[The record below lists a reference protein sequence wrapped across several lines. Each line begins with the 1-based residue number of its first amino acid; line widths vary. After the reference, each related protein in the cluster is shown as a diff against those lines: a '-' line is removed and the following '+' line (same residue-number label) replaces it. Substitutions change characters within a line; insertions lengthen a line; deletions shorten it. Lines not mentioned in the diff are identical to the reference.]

1 MGMRMD
7 RTFRQRQGAG
17 ERLIG
22 TLVTLPSPE
31 IAEVLAAAGCDWLF
45 IDAEH
50 GAFEPAQAQPLL
62 QAVGDRCPCL
72 IRVPA
77 GGEVAIKKALDTGAA
92 GVIVPQVNTAEQAAR
107 GIAWSKFPPQ
117 GTRGVGIARAHGY
130 GHGFAD
136 YVARANEETAVVLQI
151 EHIDGV
157 RNVRDIARV
166 PGIDALF
173 IGPYDLS
180 ASMGRT
186 GQVDDP
192 EVHKA
197 IATVRDA
204 ALAAGLKLG
213 VFGVGAGAAKPHL
226 AQGFTLI
233 AAGCDTI
240 FLGNGARQTLA
251 ALRGE

>member
-1 MGMRMD
+1 MGMSMD
-7 RTFRQRQGAG
+7 RTFRQRLRAG

-22 TLVTLPSPE
+22 TLVSLPSPE
-31 IAEVLAAAGCDWLF
+31 IAQVLAAAGCDWLF

-92 GVIVPQVNTAEQAAR
+92 GVIVP
-107 GIAWSKFPPQ
+107 
-117 GTRGVGIARAHGY
+117 
-130 GHGFAD
+130 
-136 YVARANEETAVVLQI
+136 
-151 EHIDGV
+151 
-157 RNVRDIARV
+157 
-166 PGIDALF
+166 GIDALF

-213 VFGVGAGAAKPHL
+213 VFGVGAGAVKPHL